1 MPVNGIISVTPCLSL
16 SSLAATRRLLTE
28 GRGALRRD
36 SPKWKTSCGVSV
48 EEEAGRDPLKKV
60 LRGVRV
66 DDGGGRGVAVDDCG
80 GGGSRPSN
88 IITREETNTS
98 KTPRIGQ
105 LAACWLLLPC

>member
-16 SSLAATRRLLTE
+16 SSLAATRRLPTE

-48 EEEAGRDPLKKV
+48 EEAGRDPLKKV